1 MTAALTARNVREVA
15 DWIQRWRGPD
25 DRVEVETTPTM
36 RVIVRRPGKDRGL
49 VYDAGSIR
57 RLVRG

>member
-1 MTAALTARNVREVA
+1 MTAALTAKQVREVA

-25 DRVEVETTPTM
+25 GRVEVETTPTV
-36 RVIVRRPGKDRGL
+36 RVIVRRPGGVEGL